1 MFKPPRFWKSINS
14 LSISLYP
21 FSILYS
27 WISKARYSLQ
37 RPYRSKCKVIC
48 IGNVTLGG
56 SGKTPLAIA
65 IGKLLIAR
73 KHKVA
78 YACKNYGGSITAPTR
93 VALSHNATQVIDE
106 AVLLSKV
113 APTFVAAKRV
123 EAIKAACK
131 VADIVIS
138 DDGFQN
144 NSFHKDVSILAVPED
159 KNFGNRLI
167 FPAGPLREPLEAGLK
182 KADLVFLMNETGTSH
197 TMSRA
202 AIAKGYKGKA
212 FKASPRY
219 ILCGPRR
226 KQYIAF
232 CGIANPDSFFK
243 SLEKL
248 RIKLVGKHD
257 YPDHHIYTGKDL
269 SRLFKQAK
277 ALKAGLITTEKDLVK
292 LNMNQ
297 QKEISC
303 LKLSITISNKEH
315 FAVALE

>member
-14 LSISLYP
+14 LSIVLYSL
-21 FSILYS
+21 SILYS

-37 RPYRSKCKVIC
+37 RPYRGKSKVIC

-73 KHKVA
+73 KYKVA

-93 VALSHNATQVIDE
+93 VASNHNATQVIDE
-106 AVLLSKV
+106 AILLSKM

-123 EAIKAACK
+123 EAIKAASK

-144 NSFHKDVSILAVPED
+144 NSFHKDLSILAVSED

-182 KADLVFLMNETGTSH
+182 KADLAFLMNETRASH

-202 AIAKGYKGKA
+202 AIAKYYKGKV
-212 FKASPRY
+212 FKAIPRY
-219 ILCGPRR
+219 KLCGPRR
-226 KQYIAF
+226 KQYVAF
-232 CGIANPDSFFK
+232 CGIANPDGFFK

-248 RIKLVGKHD
+248 RIKLVVKHD
-257 YPDHHIYTGKDL
+257 YPDHHIYSDKDL

-277 ALKAGLITTEKDLVK
+277 TLKAGLITTEKDLVK
-292 LNMNQ
+292 LKIKQ
-297 QKEISC
+297 QKQIAC
-303 LKLSITISNKEH
+303 LKMIVTLPNTIR
-315 FAVALE
+315 LL